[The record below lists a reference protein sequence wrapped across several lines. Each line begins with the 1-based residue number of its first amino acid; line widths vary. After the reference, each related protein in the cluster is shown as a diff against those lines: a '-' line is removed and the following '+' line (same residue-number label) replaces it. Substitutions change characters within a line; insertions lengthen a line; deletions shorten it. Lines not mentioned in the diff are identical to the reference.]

1 MVTVPAR
8 PAKDGVEEKKGEH
21 KVVPEDSFF
30 FCICL
35 SMKAV
40 IPQHST
46 SLSVRSANCSTVRT
60 PTFFH
65 RQSVNL
71 SRPAQARVMKPHDIE
86 KR

>member
-1 MVTVPAR
+1 MVTVAPR
-8 PAKDGVEEKKGEH
+8 PAKEEEKGE
-21 KVVPEDSFF
+21 VVPEDFF
-30 FCICL
+30 FFFFICL

-46 SLSVRSANCSTVRT
+46 SSSVRSASCSTVRT
-60 PTFFH
+60 LTSSH
-65 RQSVNL
+65 RQLVNF